1 MMACNLGLTERAI
14 RVIVGGTLV
23 TIGYLADISMGT
35 VIAVYLVGAVALVSG
50 IAGFCPAWKLMGI
63 DTCQGKEPAKHP

>member
-1 MMACNLGLTERAI
+1 MPCNLGLTERTI

-23 TIGYLADISMGT
+23 TIGYLADISAGA

-63 DTCQGKEPAKHP
+63 NTCRANEPAKHS

>member
-1 MMACNLGLTERAI
+1 MMTCNLGLTERTI

-23 TIGYLADISMGT
+23 TIGYLADISMGA
-35 VIAVYLVGAVALVSG
+35 VIAVYLVGAITLMSG

-63 DTCQGKEPAKHP
+63 NTCRAKEPAKHP

>member
-1 MMACNLGLTERAI
+1 MMACNLGLTERTI

-23 TIGYLADISMGT
+23 TVGYLADISMGA

-63 DTCQGKEPAKHP
+63 DTCRAKEPAQHS

>member
-1 MMACNLGLTERAI
+1 MMTCNLGLTERTI

-23 TIGYLADISMGT
+23 TIGYLADISMGA
-35 VIAVYLVGAVALVSG
+35 VIAVYLVGAIALMSG

-63 DTCQGKEPAKHP
+63 NTCRAKEPAKHP